1 MAVTTVWIAVNEIS
15 DEVEVFSFAEP
26 ARNLVFEWAKNHL
39 KAVYNYDNEED
50 LMEEANECV
59 IAAEESP
66 WQGMFRIEERIVR
79 EE

>member
-1 MAVTTVWIAVNEIS
+1 M
-15 DEVEVFSFAEP
+15 
-26 ARNLVFEWAKNHL
+26 
-39 KAVYNYDNEED
+39 YNYDNEEE

-66 WQGMFRIEERIVR
+66 WQGMFRIEERVVR